1 MKEGLIE
8 RINRT
13 GSFEDDLFFEIIE
26 TEDILERTQF
36 IEAVRRKC
44 QEVGRLR
51 EFNNLLKAWITKSVQ
66 LRKQDNSNKT
76 EFTDAPLTLNCGRW
90 IANDLGVILS
100 DITAQG
106 VPITTTACPHP
117 IMPVERFINIDTDT
131 EKVKL
136 AFFKD
141 GRWREITVDAGT
153 VLNKTS
159 IVQLADRG
167 VLVTRSLA
175 LSLVTSTPLSAN

>member
-66 LRKQDNSNKT
+66 LRKQ
-76 EFTDAPLTLNCGRW
+76 EC
-90 IANDLGVILS
+90 
-100 DITAQG
+100 
-106 VPITTTACPHP
+106 
-117 IMPVERFINIDTDT
+117 
-131 EKVKL
+131 
-136 AFFKD
+136 
-141 GRWREITVDAGT
+141 
-153 VLNKTS
+153 
-159 IVQLADRG
+159 
-167 VLVTRSLA
+167 
-175 LSLVTSTPLSAN
+175 